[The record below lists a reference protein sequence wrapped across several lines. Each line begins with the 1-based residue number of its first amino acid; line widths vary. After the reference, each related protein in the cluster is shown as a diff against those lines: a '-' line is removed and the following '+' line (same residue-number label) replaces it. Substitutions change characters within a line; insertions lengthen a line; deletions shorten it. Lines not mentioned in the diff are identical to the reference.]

1 MDNKTVAGIIIA
13 LAALIALI
21 GYLSTLRRGSSSS
34 SPSVVENFPQSVPMN
49 VMYSD
54 ANGNLGTTTD
64 LGLKNLTV
72 SSDTSIGGG
81 VSISGASNL
90 ASSLNVGGDA
100 KLASTLSVT
109 GASNLASVNVGGA
122 LSINGSSKL
131 GSTLDVTGASK
142 LASTLEVSGAS
153 KLSSTLEVSGVLTST
168 NAGVSLNGADI
179 TGPTANTRINS
190 QGIIFGGTN
199 NGRDANSAQ
208 ISAGRHDPDAL
219 CIVGMSKPDGTA
231 RRVHMWSEG
240 GTTHEGPMT
249 INGSLRIGN
258 IVLSDAGDGTLMI
271 TGTPGGITIKDSAND
286 NKFSLKT
293 TARGEG
299 YQYGGQNLGIYNKHN
314 APIVRFHQGGW
325 GSSADAGTESVDF
338 FKRQDG
344 PANNP
349 NSGDVRSYQR
359 MLNDMWS
366 AGGGGCGT
374 GWPHAG
380 CNIAHRRGPFG

>member
-1 MDNKTVAGIIIA
+1 MDNKTVAGIA
-13 LAALIALI
+13 FLVVALISVI
-21 GYLSTLRRGSSSS
+21 VYLSTLPRGSSSS

-122 LSINGSSKL
+122 LSINGASKL

-153 KLSSTLEVSGVLTST
+153 KLSSLDVSGVLTST

-199 NGRDANSAQ
+199 NGREANSAQ
-208 ISAGRHDPDAL
+208 ISAGRHDADAL
-219 CIVGMSKPDGTA
+219 CIVGMSKPDGSS

-271 TGTPGGITIKDSAND
+271 TGKGITLKDRDSD
-286 NKFSLKT
+286 NKVTFLMDADTSRAHGSGQRMTIKNK
-293 TARGEG
+293 
-299 YQYGGQNLGIYNKHN
+299 YGGRVLDIYQEEVKDWKVGQPEPVTIFSRGAGNHSYLNVRQSGFYGTSTGCGSSTWGNLGCNFAN
-314 APIVRFHQGGW
+314 AL
-325 GSSADAGTESVDF
+325 S
-338 FKRQDG
+338 
-344 PANNP
+344 
-349 NSGDVRSYQR
+349 
-359 MLNDMWS
+359 
-366 AGGGGCGT
+366 
-374 GWPHAG
+374 
-380 CNIAHRRGPFG
+380 